1 MEKTINIGTK
11 DVRLNNNI
19 GWTIDYRDQ
28 FGQDII
34 PTLMPMLAAALD
46 LIKGLLEEAENT
58 ENIEWKDIL
67 KTIDGDTLLDALI
80 HLGGLEFRDFIN
92 ITWAMAKCAD
102 DTIPEPRT
110 WVKQFEVFPVDEI
123 APVIFELI
131 YKGVVSSKNLTWAN
145 ILAIKIWFIQ
155 CQAGCCRLR

>member
-1 MEKTINIGTK
+1 MEKTISIGNK

-34 PTLMPMLAAALD
+34 PTLMPMVAAALD
-46 LIKGLLEEAENT
+46 LIKGLLEEVEDT
-58 ENIEWKDIL
+58 GDLEWRDLL
-67 KTIDGDTLLDALI
+67 KTLDGDTLIDALV

-102 DTIPEPRT
+102 GSIPEPRT

-123 APVIFELI
+123 APVVFELI
-131 YKGVVSSKNLTWAN
+131 FKGVVSSKNLTR
-145 ILAIKIWFIQ
+145 LKDIKKNLQ
-155 CQAGCCRLR
+155 PSP